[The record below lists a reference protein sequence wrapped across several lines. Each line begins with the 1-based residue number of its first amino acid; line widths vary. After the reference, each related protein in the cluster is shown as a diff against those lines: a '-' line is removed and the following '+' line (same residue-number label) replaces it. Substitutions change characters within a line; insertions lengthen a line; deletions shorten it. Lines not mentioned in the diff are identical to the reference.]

1 MRVPVLS
8 KQDNSFDVLAKGYED
23 ILHTI
28 IDNIENKSKEIE
40 RSANTDILIK
50 LFGWFLENNIQPP
63 EKCAKY
69 VAELIKNGTITHSIE
84 KSKGFSNKGYE
95 SAMTCLD
102 IFNLVLQGQTLSQS
116 IEKHAKDNHIKS
128 TEIYERLES
137 HGETAYKTI
146 NTVWDIPLTPKQQLD
161 INSILTY
168 TKN

>member
-1 MRVPVLS
+1 MP

-69 VAELIKNGTITHSIE
+69 IAELIKNGII
-84 KSKGFSNKGYE
+84 
-95 SAMTCLD
+95 
-102 IFNLVLQGQTLSQS
+102 
-116 IEKHAKDNHIKS
+116 
-128 TEIYERLES
+128 TEIFF
-137 HGETAYKTI
+137 
-146 NTVWDIPLTPKQQLD
+146 N
-161 INSILTY
+161 
-168 TKN
+168 

>member
-1 MRVPVLS
+1 MP
-8 KQDNSFDVLAKGYED
+8 KQDNPFEVLAKGYKD
-23 ILHTI
+23 ILHTV
-28 IDNIENKSKEIE
+28 IDNIENKDKEVE

>member
-1 MRVPVLS
+1 MP
-8 KQDNSFDVLAKGYED
+8 KQDNSFEVLAKGYGD
-23 ILHTI
+23 ILHAV
-28 IDNIENKSKEIE
+28 IDNIENKDKVIE

-102 IFNLVLQGQTLSQS
+102 IFNLVLQGQALTQS
-116 IEKHAKDNHIKS
+116 IEQYAKDNHIKS
-128 TEIYERLES
+128 TEIYKRLES
-137 HGETAYKTI
+137 HGKTARNMI
-146 NTVWDIPLTPKQQLD
+146 DMVWDTPLTPEQQLD
-161 INSILTY
+161 IDSILAY
-168 TKN
+168 AKS

>member
-1 MRVPVLS
+1 LP

-69 VAELIKNGTITHSIE
+69 IAELIKNGIITHSI
-84 KSKGFSNKGYE
+84 KKPKGFNNKGYE
-95 SAMTCLD
+95 SAMTCLN
-102 IFNLVLQGQTLSQS
+102 IFNLVLQGEALNQA
-116 IEKHAKDNHIKS
+116 IEQYAKDNHMKS
-128 TEIYERLES
+128 TEIYKRLEN
-137 HGETAYKTI
+137 HGKTARNMI
-146 NTVWDIPLTPKQQLD
+146 DMVWDTPLTPEQLLD
-161 INSILTY
+161 IDSILTY
-168 TKN
+168 ARSQ

>member
-1 MRVPVLS
+1 ML
-8 KQDNSFDVLAKGYED
+8 KQDNPFEVLAKGYED
-23 ILHTI
+23 ILHTV
-28 IDNIENKSKEIE
+28 IDNIENKDKEVE

-69 VAELIKNGTITHSIE
+69 IAELIKNGTITHSIE
-84 KSKGFSNKGYE
+84 KSKVFDNKGYE

-102 IFNLVLQGQTLSQS
+102 IFNLVLQGQTLNQS

-137 HGETAYKTI
+137 HGETAYKMI
-146 NTVWDIPLTPKQQLD
+146 NTVWDTPLTPKQQLD
-161 INSILTY
+161 INSILKY

>member
-1 MRVPVLS
+1 MRTLVLP
-8 KQDNSFDVLAKGYED
+8 KQDNSFEVLAKGYAD
-23 ILHTI
+23 ILHAV
-28 IDNIENKSKEIE
+28 IDNIENKDKVIE

-102 IFNLVLQGQTLSQS
+102 IFNLVLQGQALTQS
-116 IEKHAKDNHIKS
+116 IEQYAKDNHIKS
-128 TEIYERLES
+128 TEIYKRLES
-137 HGETAYKTI
+137 HGKTARNMI
-146 NTVWDIPLTPKQQLD
+146 DMVWDTPLTPEQQLD
-161 INSILTY
+161 IDSILAY
-168 TKN
+168 VKS

>member
-1 MRVPVLS
+1 MP
-8 KQDNSFDVLAKGYED
+8 KQDNPFEVLAKGYKD
-23 ILHTI
+23 ILHTV
-28 IDNIENKSKEIE
+28 IDNIENKDKVIE

-102 IFNLVLQGQTLSQS
+102 IFNLVLQGQALTQS
-116 IEKHAKDNHIKS
+116 IEQYAKDNHIKS
-128 TEIYERLES
+128 TEIYKRLES
-137 HGETAYKTI
+137 HGKTARNMI
-146 NTVWDIPLTPKQQLD
+146 DMVWDTPLTPEQQLD
-161 INSILTY
+161 IDSILAY
-168 TKN
+168 AKS

>member
-1 MRVPVLS
+1 MP
-8 KQDNSFDVLAKGYED
+8 KQDNSFEVLAKGYGD
-23 ILHTI
+23 ILHAV
-28 IDNIENKSKEIE
+28 IDNIENKDKVIE

-102 IFNLVLQGQTLSQS
+102 IFNLVLQGQALTQS
-116 IEKHAKDNHIKS
+116 IEQYAKDNHIKS
-128 TEIYERLES
+128 TEIYKRLES
-137 HGETAYKTI
+137 HGKTARNMI
-146 NTVWDIPLTPKQQLD
+146 DMVWDTPLTPEQQLD
-161 INSILTY
+161 IDSILAY
-168 TKN
+168 VKS

>member
-1 MRVPVLS
+1 MP
-8 KQDNSFDVLAKGYED
+8 KQDNPFEVLAKGYKD
-23 ILHTI
+23 ILHTV
-28 IDNIENKSKEIE
+28 IDNIENKNKEVE
-40 RSANTDILIK
+40 RRANTDILIK

-69 VAELIKNGTITHSIE
+69 IAELIKNGTITHSIE

-95 SAMTCLD
+95 SAMTCFD

-116 IEKHAKDNHIKS
+116 IEKHAKDNHVKS

-137 HGETAYKTI
+137 HGETAYKMI
-146 NTVWDIPLTPKQQLD
+146 NTVWDTPLTPKQKLD

>member
-1 MRVPVLS
+1 MP
-8 KQDNSFDVLAKGYED
+8 KQDNPFEILAKGYED
-23 ILHTI
+23 ILHTV
-28 IDNIENKSKEIE
+28 IDNIENKDKEVE
-40 RSANTDILIK
+40 RASNTDILIK

-69 VAELIKNGTITHSIE
+69 IAELIKNGMITHSIE

-95 SAMTCLD
+95 SAMTCFD

-137 HGETAYKTI
+137 HGETAYKMI
-146 NTVWDIPLTPKQQLD
+146 NTVWDTPLTPKQKLD